1 MPNFAQFLAN
11 AAEKGEVVNIL
22 FEERLFDLV
31 GVLHKITDT
40 LTAEGIPHEL
50 IGGLAVFIHVEEADP
65 THSILT
71 RDVDLMVRREDLDRI
86 KQVAAKKGFRFR
98 HAAGLDILLY
108 GDADSAKNAVRLVF
122 KNNFA
127 PKKKRILGEEVL
139 VIPVADLLRMKLS
152 AFRDKDRVHVRSMDA
167 AGLIT
172 TGVEENWRANFA
184 SGCSRSERRNN
195 ARAPGN
201 LPQDDERVAAA
212 GPETENGEVLV
223 EGSRALDSQ
232 AAHHGEAGA
241 VDD

>member
-1 MPNFAQFLAN
+1 MPNFAQFLAQ

-31 GVLHKITDT
+31 GVLHKITAT

-71 RDVDLMVRREDLDRI
+71 RDVDLMVRREDLERI
-86 KQVAAKKGFRFR
+86 KEAAAKKGFRFR

-127 PKKKRILGEEVL
+127 R
-139 VIPVADLLRMKLS
+139 
-152 AFRDKDRVHVRSMDA
+152 
-167 AGLIT
+167 
-172 TGVEENWRANFA
+172 
-184 SGCSRSERRNN
+184 GCSTSERRNN

-201 LPQDDERVAAA
+201 LPQDHERLAAT
-212 GPETENGEVLV
+212 GPETENGEVVV